1 MRLNSFLTSGW
12 PTFVGTTGEI
22 LYFVVMTTGKKYT
35 VSTSAF
41 YAVFL
46 PLIPVA
52 NRYSPNGP
60 CNPGLGFLLFM
71 LTPFMA
77 AGALLFSG
85 VARYRGNR
93 AFTGPTIINAGVL
106 LGVMVF
112 FFFGHL

>member
-1 MRLNSFLTSGW
+1 
-12 PTFVGTTGEI
+12 
-22 LYFVVMTTGKKYT
+22 MTTGKKYA

-52 NRYSPNGP
+52 SRYSPNGP

-85 VARYRGNR
+85 IARYRGNR
-93 AFTGPTIINAGVL
+93 AFTGPAIINAGVF
-106 LGVMVF
+106 LGAMVF